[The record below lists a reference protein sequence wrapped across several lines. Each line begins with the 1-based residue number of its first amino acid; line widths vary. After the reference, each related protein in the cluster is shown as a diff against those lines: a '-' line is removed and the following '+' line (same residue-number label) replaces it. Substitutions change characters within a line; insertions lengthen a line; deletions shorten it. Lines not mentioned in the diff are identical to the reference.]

1 MNLHL
6 MAAGT
11 FTGDM
16 FIAAGLDAFPHF
28 EGRVLAA
35 VDALDAL
42 YPVSL
47 SLELHA
53 DYETTGRRLSIEPFD
68 KYFGRI
74 PHAFAD
80 GAANWSSIRQ
90 RLDAAQISPCTRTH
104 AHNLLHLI
112 CRSESLRQGVAPERV
127 VFEETAGWK
136 TLAKVAGAAAL
147 IEALQPAHWSASPF
161 PAGGAEAAGSAIIEY
176 LCPDDARGQPIPRA
190 RLTRS
195 GAGYGADSNSVLRL
209 LCFEGGNEA
218 AAIERDESQSQPRRS
233 AAGERANY

>member
-1 MNLHL
+1 MDLHL
-6 MAAGT
+6 MAAGS

-16 FIAAGLDAFPHF
+16 FIAAGLDAFPRF

-47 SLELHA
+47 SLESHA
-53 DYETTGRRLSIEPFD
+53 DYEATGQRLSIEPFD

-80 GAANWSSIRQ
+80 GAADWSSIRQ
-90 RLDAAQISPCTRTH
+90 RLEAAQISTCTRTH
-104 AHNLLHLI
+104 VHNLLQLI

-127 VFEETAGWK
+127 IFEEMAGWN

-147 IEALQPAHWSASPF
+147 IEALQPARWSASPF
-161 PAGGAEAAGSAIIEY
+161 PARGAEATGNAIIEY
-176 LCPDDARGQPIPRA
+176 LCPNDARGQPIPRA

-195 GAGYGADSNSVLRL
+195 GAGYGADANSVLRL
-209 LCFEGGNEA
+209 LCFEDGNVA
-218 AAIERDESQSQPRRS
+218 AANERGASQSQSRRS
-233 AAGERANY
+233 AAGEQPNY